1 MAKTNEIAK
10 QVADKVIALM
20 EEHGADGWT
29 KGWTSKMA
37 EGLPFNIASNKNYNG
52 INIMLLSLASL
63 EKGYRS
69 SAWGTFKQWQ
79 AKGGNLKGQKA
90 EDVYFWKPLLI
101 DEKDASGKVIKD
113 DEGNKLQKKIWMLK
127 NYKVFNRDQVAGLE
141 DEAPADADA
150 APIVVFNNDEVDAWV
165 DHTGANVRHGGASA
179 FYSPASDHV
188 QMPNR
193 EDFTGTATSTAEET
207 YYTTLL
213 HELVHWSGAKHRL
226 DRTKGKRF
234 GDSDY
239 AFEELVAETGAAIL
253 AVQLGVS
260 PEPRADH
267 AQYLN
272 GWIKGLKDNPK
283 AIFSAFTQA
292 TKAAEYL
299 NGLQPGASEE
309 VAA

>member
-1 MAKTNEIAK
+1 MSK
-10 QVADKVIALM
+10 QSEMIKDVADKIVALM
-20 EEHGADGWT
+20 DKHGTDWT
-29 KGWTSKMA
+29 KPWASKVA
-37 EGLPFNIASNKNYNG
+37 EGFPVNVASNKNYQG
-52 INIMLLSLASL
+52 INVFWLGMTAWD
-63 EKGYRS
+63 KGYS
-69 SAWGTFKQWQ
+69 SNVWGTFKQW
-79 AKGGNLKGQKA
+79 AALGGNLKGQKA
-90 EDVYFWKPLLI
+90 TDVFFWKPLDVDAKGL
-101 DEKDASGKVIKD
+101 DGQPLKNEKGEVIK
-113 DEGNKLQKKIWMLK
+113 KKIWMLK

-179 FYSPASDHV
+179 FYSPATDHV